1 MKEITSK
8 LNQLLASLQVY
19 YQNLRGFHWNIEG
32 RDFFQLHEKFEELY
46 DEAAETIDGI
56 AERIKILNGTP
67 FHTFSD
73 YLEHSSVKP
82 AANVSNGD
90 EAVRLT
96 LSASETILSQLNQTM
111 EAAQKGSDEGTAS
124 MISGLIESMEKQI
137 WMLKAYLK

>member
-46 DEAAETIDGI
+46 NEAAETIDGI
-56 AERIKILNGTP
+56 AERIKILNGAP
-67 FHTFSD
+67 YHSFAD
-73 YLEHSSVKP
+73 YLEHSGVKP
-82 AANVSNGD
+82 STNVSKGD

-96 LSASETILSQLNQTM
+96 LSATETILSQLNATL
-111 EAAQKGSDEGTAS
+111 EAAEKGNDEGTAS
-124 MISGLIESMEKQI
+124 MVSGLIESTEKQI